1 MSKLVVEQVSKQY
14 ETRTDPLVVLRDVSL
29 QLEAGQNAAII
40 GPSGSGKSTLLHILG
55 SLDRPTSGSVKLDD
69 VDPYALDEEAIALF
83 RNQRIGFI
91 FQEHHLLPQL
101 SVIENVLVPS
111 LAHGKPSAARIQR
124 AQDLLDRVGLSG
136 RLEHLP
142 SELSGGERER
152 VAVARALVCEPT
164 LVLADEPTGN
174 LDRNTAET
182 VGRLLVDLQKQEN
195 AMLIVVTH
203 SMALADLM
211 QQRYELI
218 DGGLQAVVGDAG

>member
-124 AQDLLDRVGLSG
+124 AQELLERVGLSG

-152 VAVARALVCEPT
+152 VAVARALLCEPT

-218 DGGLQAVVGDAG
+218 DGGLQVVDGVAG